1 MVKRTQGYKTGQI
14 RIENQKK
21 ILQAAEIEFA
31 KSGFNGA
38 SMMSIAKRAGIPRPN
53 LHYYF
58 ANKQELYSRILMDI
72 LTLWDEVFDK
82 FTADDDPVDAI
93 GAYIRAK
100 VMYSKTNPLASKIF
114 ANEMIHGAPHLTE
127 YLNHDYRQWLHQK
140 SAVIQAWIDQ
150 GKMDPVD
157 PFYLIFLIWGSTQH
171 YADFSVQVTAV
182 IGKKSLSDQD
192 FDQIADNLTHII
204 LKGCG
209 IKQKEVLF
217 KS

>member
-217 KS
+217 KR